1 MWADFLSHFQEEA
14 DSAALYEA
22 EVGEEVPG
30 GGKESEEAPVVGGSD
45 KDGNE
50 IPVKDSN
57 E

>member
-30 GGKESEEAPVVGGSD
+30 GGKESEEAQVVGGSD